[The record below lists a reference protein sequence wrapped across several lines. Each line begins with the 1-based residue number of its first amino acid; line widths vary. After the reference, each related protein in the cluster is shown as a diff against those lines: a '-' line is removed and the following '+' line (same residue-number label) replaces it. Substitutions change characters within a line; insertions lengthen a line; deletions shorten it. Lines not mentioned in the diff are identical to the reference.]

1 MNDSNQ
7 LLNGL
12 CRTHTH
18 TQMQPPCTDQY
29 ALHTWITCPPG
40 RICRCRQRLNDLSF
54 FRFLCQWQRLWLC
67 NSAEQAALSA
77 PLLFSPSSVSWP
89 RCFVLAVSDL
99 VASDDGEAG
108 ERQTALLLIPPH
120 SVSQWRRK
128 PALWVAGRSGKQR
141 NYSVFPLVTVSD

>member
-1 MNDSNQ
+1 MAFVS
-7 LLNGL
+7 
-12 CRTHTH
+12 HTH

-108 ERQTALLLIPPH
+108 ERQTALLLIPP
-120 SVSQWRRK
+120 SLRFPVEEGTCALGRRQK
-128 PALWVAGRSGKQR
+128 WKTEELFSFSPRDCVRLIALKM
-141 NYSVFPLVTVSD
+141 L